1 MAKNPTLLRRL
12 RGFACNPGGGVA
24 PLFALA
30 AVPLLICLGAAIDYG
45 RALIVQERMASAQ
58 DAAGLAIG
66 SWTGLSQ
73 PELKAKAQL
82 FFDANYKSTMATA
95 SPLQVNFNGDNI
107 VLSVTASVPTTF
119 MRIANI
125 DHIDMHAKSTITKK
139 ERNIELVM
147 VLDTT
152 GSMASGGKITAL
164 KSAAKQMVAT
174 LFDGNDSSSTL
185 KIGVVPFAAAVNIGF
200 DKINSGWLDKNTYTA
215 ANAAADPIPFE
226 DLDTAIVNGNGLSP
240 LKLYSGN
247 SFSSAATSLANRSWA
262 GCVRERSGGAGAPY
276 ELTDDAPSAG
286 TPATLW
292 APYFAPD
299 EPGAASPIKGGNGGT
314 SYSNNYL
321 CDDSGRSWSACSGNV
336 TYSGTCVKN
345 ATGGAGSA
353 FSCKNSDS
361 ASANC
366 DNVRQCRTSKYANK
380 SVSGSANGP
389 DYNCPPTTITAMT
402 STQATVNAA
411 IDALTPKGS
420 TVIPAGLLWGW
431 RAISPGSPFS
441 EGAAYNDDKFVKAII
456 LLTDGENDVSQ
467 QGSTTGINNSS
478 YGAFGYAKNG
488 HLGNTNGSNANAT
501 LDAKTLTVC
510 NAIKAKDI
518 RLYTIGFQVSAASQT
533 LLQSCATKPDMFY
546 NSPTNSQLAGIFQDI
561 AQGLS
566 ELRIAQ

>member
-1 MAKNPTLLRRL
+1 MTKSSGLLHRLNGLVRDRR
-12 RGFACNPGGGVA
+12 GGVA

-30 AVPLLICLGAAIDYG
+30 AIPLLICIGAAIDYG
-45 RALIVQERMASAQ
+45 RALIVQEQMGSAA

-73 PELKAKAQL
+73 AELKAKAQL
-82 FFDANYKSTMATA
+82 FFNANYKSPMGTPA
-95 SPLQVNFNGDNI
+95 PLQVNFSGDNI
-107 VLSVTASVPTTF
+107 ILSAKASVPTTF

-125 DHIDMHAKSTITKK
+125 DHLDMHAQATITKK

-164 KSAAKQMVAT
+164 KSAAKQMVNT

-185 KIGVVPFAAAVNIGF
+185 KIGVVPFAAAVNIGS

-215 ANAAADPIPFE
+215 ANATADAIPFE
-226 DLDTAIVNGNGLSP
+226 DLAQVTGISP
-240 LKLYSGN
+240 LNLYTNGSG
-247 SFSSAATSLANRSWA
+247 SNRLTNRNWA
-262 GCVRERSGGAGAPY
+262 GCVRERSSGAGSPH
-276 ELTDDAPSAG
+276 ELTDNAPNPAV
-286 TPATLW
+286 PATLW

-299 EPGAASPIKGGNGGT
+299 EPGAASPLSGSG
-314 SYSNNYL
+314 YSNNYL
-321 CDDSGRSWSACSGNV
+321 CDDPGRSWSSCSGTAAYGSGTN
-336 TYSGTCVKN
+336 SGTCVKN

-353 FSCKNSDS
+353 FSCTNTSA

-366 DNVRQCRTSKYANK
+366 DNVRQCLTNKYKSK
-380 SVSGSANGP
+380 SVSGTDVGP
-389 DYNCPPTTITAMT
+389 DFNCPPTAITAMT
-402 STQATVNAA
+402 STQATVNTA

-431 RAISPGSPFS
+431 RLLSPAAPFTEGS
-441 EGAAYNDDKFVKAII
+441 AYSDEKYVKAII
-456 LLTDGENDVSQ
+456 LLTDGENDVNQASN
-467 QGSTTGINNSS
+467 GINKSS
-478 YGAFGYAKNG
+478 YNAFGYARNG
-488 HLGNTNGSNANAT
+488 HLGNANGSNANAT
-501 LDAKTLTVC
+501 LDAKTLAVC
-510 NAIKAKDI
+510 NAIKSASGNAGGKEEI

-533 LLQSCATKPDMFY
+533 LLQACATRPDMFY
-546 NSPTNSQLAGIFQDI
+546 NSPSNSQLAAIFQDI